1 MYQYSM
7 IPPPPWICRNSI
19 QHAAAF
25 PDHVNHQ
32 QQGFSCN
39 RWVCRVA
46 WAAGRLVERN
56 HG

>member
-1 MYQYSM
+1 MYQYSL